1 MSKEPFWCKIFG
13 FVFPKRFFKPPFPA
27 SLGGHGGKLL
37 SQCPRACPL
46 EFGHGKASQ
55 ANGWH
60 WWSIWERGRNF
71 CFQLG
76 FQKRQKAEGFRITYS
91 NPFSHLYL
99 RLTQKWPMPSP
110 ADGLAI
116 KHTAAHT
123 WHSSISARQPP
134 QSRSHLYV
142 FGAGMWEWVEGPGCE
157 KHPQMFY
164 KKKANL

>member
-1 MSKEPFWCKIFG
+1 MLNIYLCSKNISDAKSLVSC
-13 FVFPKRFFKPPFPA
+13 FPKVFLSLHFLPA
-27 SLGGHGGKLL
+27 WEGMEESCSLSVLGPVHWVFY
-37 SQCPRACPL
+37 PM

-60 WWSIWERGRNF
+60 WWSIWEPGKNF
-71 CFQLG
+71 CFQFG
-76 FQKRQKAEGFRITYS
+76 FQKRQKAKSFRITYS

-99 RLTQKWPMPSP
+99 RLTQKWPLLSP

-142 FGAGMWEWVEGPGCE
+142 FGAGM
-157 KHPQMFY
+157 
-164 KKKANL
+164 